1 MSLNKFEIYSTSFTN
16 KYTSAKEI
24 WNSMYAHFEGTKEEI
39 GESCSDKELVEIHE
53 EEVSTSGRK
62 EEKSIHEEH
71 EENHLCLMGHNE
83 EVSNSNSNMN
93 EYSYEELQEVFNDLY
108 VEFEK
113 MIFKNHDLKKQI
125 SLLSKHDL
133 NESISSKN
141 VCEKCDDLKEE
152 NDFLKDRVERLEL
165 ENGILK
171 GNLSI
176 LKRKLRF

>member
-1 MSLNKFEIYSTSFTN
+1 M
-16 KYTSAKEI
+16 
-24 WNSMYAHFEGTKEEI
+24 
-39 GESCSDKELVEIHE
+39 EIHE
-53 EEVSTSGRK
+53 EKASTSGRK

-133 NESISSKN
+133 NENGPILYSIRSI
-141 VCEKCDDLKEE
+141 
-152 NDFLKDRVERLEL
+152 RIEL
-165 ENGILK
+165 V
-171 GNLSI
+171 S
-176 LKRKLRF
+176 